1 MVSYVGLLAEIS
13 GAVRHTVFLGLLH
26 EGEVGQGLLYEGE
39 AGQGLLY
46 QGEDILQSMFA
57 NVILG
62 HHDVLDHLMHV
73 PHGGIVGHLYMLVL
87 LVDGAHLLYHVLHV
101 VDLLLLPAH
110 QEGTTCQ
117 TTHGPHL
124 AEGSLHL
131 DPPLLGIAGG
141 LHRIMLMLHLADIH
155 LHTQGN
161 VRLLHHHKVIMMDL
175 LEDVLHLPGVVLL
188 LLHMFIHHLMKVIQY
203 HPPHL
208 FHPSLGPG
216 IKLTLLLE
224 EKFQRDC
231 HQFMY
236 AINAP
241 PLLLQ

>member
-1 MVSYVGLLAEIS
+1 M
-13 GAVRHTVFLGLLH
+13 RHAVFLGLLH
-26 EGEVGQGLLYEGE
+26 EGE
-39 AGQGLLY
+39 AGRGLLY

-73 PHGGIVGHLYMLVL
+73 PPGGIIGHLYMLVL
-87 LVDGAHLLYHVLHV
+87 LVDAAHLLCHVLHV
-101 VDLLLLPAH
+101 VDLLLVPAH
-110 QEGTTCQ
+110 QEGTCQ

-131 DPPLLGIAGG
+131 DPPLLGIDEG
-141 LHRIMLMLHLADIH
+141 LHRIMPMLHLVDIR
-155 LHTQGN
+155 LHTQGD

-175 LEDVLHLPGVVLL
+175 LEDVLHLPGVFLL
-188 LLHMFIHHLMKVIQY
+188 LLHVFIHHLMKVVQY

-208 FHPSLGPG
+208 FHTSLDPRM
-216 IKLTLLLE
+216 KLPLLLK

-231 HQFMY
+231 LQFMF
-236 AINAP
+236 AIDAL

>member
-1 MVSYVGLLAEIS
+1 MCHA
-13 GAVRHTVFLGLLH
+13 VFLGLLH

-39 AGQGLLY
+39 AGQGLLH
-46 QGEDILQSMFA
+46 QGEHILRSMFA

-62 HHDVLDHLMHV
+62 HHDVLGHLMHV

-87 LVDGAHLLYHVLHV
+87 LVDGAHLLCHVLRV

-141 LHRIMLMLHLADIH
+141 LRHIMPMLRLTDIR
-155 LHTQGN
+155 LHTQGD
-161 VRLLHHHKVIMMDL
+161 VRLLHHHKAIMMDL
-175 LEDVLHLPGVVLL
+175 LEDALRQPGVVLL
-188 LLHMFIHHLMKVIQY
+188 LLRVFIHHLMKVVQY
-203 HPPHL
+203 HPPRL
-208 FHPSLGPG
+208 FHTSLGPH

-236 AINAP
+236 AINAL
-241 PLLLQ
+241 PLHLQSNLL